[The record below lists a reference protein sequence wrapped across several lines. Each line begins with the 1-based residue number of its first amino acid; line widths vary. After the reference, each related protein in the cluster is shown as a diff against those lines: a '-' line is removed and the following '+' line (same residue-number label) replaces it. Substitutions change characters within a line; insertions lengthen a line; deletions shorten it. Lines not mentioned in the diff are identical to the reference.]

1 MANPN
6 QSPIPVYLSEAIPST
21 NPGIPIYADYQSSST
36 SVSGTN
42 VYTDVQESTFYSTVR
57 TQPIPPVVPTP
68 PLPQPT
74 SYPVLQNVAA
84 SATYSIFPMME
95 QPFGPIIS
103 VYVEDNSHHQ
113 KRNRRLVGAGVAAA
127 ACAATGGLIVIPAL
141 AGFALNKVV
150 KSNREKCVYAYANTF
165 IYELRA
171 ALANGLGVPPELL
184 QIKRKGVYFDDC
196 ARLSTYLEYP
206 GKQRIHVA
214 IHVKDR
220 PVVGSVCQYEGQ
232 YAYPPVQYVDCSS
245 YQFVV

>member
-1 MANPN
+1 MTT
-6 QSPIPVYLSEAIPST
+6 L
-21 NPGIPIYADYQSSST
+21 
-36 SVSGTN
+36 
-42 VYTDVQESTFYSTVR
+42 
-57 TQPIPPVVPTP
+57 
-68 PLPQPT
+68 
-74 SYPVLQNVAA
+74 
-84 SATYSIFPMME
+84 SIFPMME

-150 KSNREKCVYAYANTF
+150 KSNKEKCVYAYANTF

-214 IHVKDR
+214 MHVKDH
-220 PVVGSVCQYEGQ
+220 PVIGSVCQYEGQ
-232 YAYPPVQYVDCSS
+232 YSYPPVQFVDCSS